1 MKVQGNLHGSGE
13 LVLHEM
19 LQQISF
25 EKNLKQNCLRAA
37 VAGQEE
43 AEARHW
49 EHQLEKWGTRNERGG
64 KLSN

>member
-1 MKVQGNLHGSGE
+1 MKIQGNLHGSGE

-25 EKNLKQNCLRAA
+25 ERNLTQHCLRAA

-43 AEARHW
+43 AEARHC
-49 EHQLEKWGTRNERGG
+49 EHQLEKWGTRNECGG

>member
-1 MKVQGNLHGSGE
+1 MKVQGNLHGYGV
-13 LVLHEM
+13 VLHEM

-25 EKNLKQNCLRAA
+25 ERILKQHCPRAA

-43 AEARHW
+43 AEVRYLK
-49 EHQLEKWGTRNERGG
+49 HQVEKEGTRNECGG

>member
-1 MKVQGNLHGSGE
+1 MKVQGNLHGSDE

-25 EKNLKQNCLRAA
+25 ERNLKQHCLRAA

-43 AEARHW
+43 AEARHL
-49 EHQLEKWGTRNERGG
+49 EHQLEKWGTLNERGG